1 MLPMGENSG
10 VLRMALLANPEARAG
25 RAALDVDHVVD
36 RLHHHL
42 VELEVLSTDSPSAA
56 ADAARGAVCDGVDR
70 LLVLGGDGITH
81 LVVGAVAD
89 TPTVLG
95 VIPAGT
101 GNDFARALGLLD
113 GTLEQRVDR
122 ALADP
127 VALDVIDAG
136 GRIALTSVIAG
147 FPSNVNTRA
156 NRMAF
161 PRGTARYTIA
171 TLLELPRMR
180 PTDHRLVLDGR
191 VHDVR
196 AAAVVVANSRY
207 FGAGMDICPD
217 ADPTDGLLDVCIV
230 GDTGRLELLRSFQK
244 VKTGTHV
251 EHPKVTMHRATEV
264 VIEGVG
270 EVRADGEAFGELP
283 VSLRAAPGALMV
295 AGASTAPVIRD

>member
-1 MLPMGENSG
+1 MDDDGD
-10 VLRMALLANPEARAG
+10 VLHMALLANPAARAG
-25 RAALDVDHVVD
+25 RAAHDLERVLD
-36 RLHHHL
+36 RLRTHGIQPA
-42 VELEVLSTDSPSAA
+42 VLTADSPAEAA
-56 ADAARGAVCDGVDR
+56 TAARQAVEGGLER
-70 LLVLGGDGITH
+70 LLVLGGDGVMH
-81 LVVGAVAD
+81 LAAGAVAA
-89 TPTVLG
+89 TPTVMG

-295 AGASTAPVIRD
+295 AGASTAPMIRG

>member
-1 MLPMGENSG
+1 MDDDGD
-10 VLRMALLANPEARAG
+10 VLHMALLANPAARAG
-25 RAALDVDHVVD
+25 RAAHDLERVLD
-36 RLHHHL
+36 RLRTHGIQPA
-42 VELEVLSTDSPSAA
+42 VLTADSPAEAA
-56 ADAARGAVCDGVDR
+56 TAARQAVEGGLER
-70 LLVLGGDGITH
+70 LLVLGGDGVMH
-81 LVVGAVAD
+81 LAAGAVAA
-89 TPTVLG
+89 TPTVMG

-283 VSLRAAPGALMV
+283 VSLHAAPGALMV
-295 AGASTAPVIRD
+295 AGASTAPMVRD

>member
-1 MLPMGENSG
+1 M
-10 VLRMALLANPEARAG
+10 
-25 RAALDVDHVVD
+25 
-36 RLHHHL
+36 
-42 VELEVLSTDSPSAA
+42 
-56 ADAARGAVCDGVDR
+56 
-70 LLVLGGDGITH
+70 
-81 LVVGAVAD
+81 
-89 TPTVLG
+89 
-95 VIPAGT
+95 
-101 GNDFARALGLLD
+101 
-113 GTLEQRVDR
+113 
-122 ALADP
+122 
-127 VALDVIDAG
+127 IDAG

-244 VKTGTHV
+244 VKTGAHIK
-251 EHPKVTMHRATEV
+251 HPKVTMHRATEV

-295 AGASTAPVIRD
+295 AGASTAPMVRD